1 MTVAVYINGRPREV
15 PEGATLL
22 EVLAHLQVPPERVVI
37 EQNREILRREQ
48 FAERRVRAGDQLELV
63 YFVGGG

>member
-1 MTVAVYINGRPREV
+1 MTVAVHINGRPREV

>member
-1 MTVAVYINGRPREV
+1 MTVEVRINGKVRAV

-22 EVLAHLQVPPERVVI
+22 EVLVQLQVAPERVVI

-48 FAERRVRAGDQLELV
+48 FAERRVRAGDELELV